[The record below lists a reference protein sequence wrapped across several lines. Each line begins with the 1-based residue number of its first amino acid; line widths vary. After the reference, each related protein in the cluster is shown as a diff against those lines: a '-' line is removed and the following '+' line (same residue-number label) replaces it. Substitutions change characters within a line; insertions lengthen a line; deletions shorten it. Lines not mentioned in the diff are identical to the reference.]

1 MSTPQRRTTPAVN
14 KHRALESE
22 LGWSTTDTI
31 TAYGHN
37 LTDELLGTVGFGAMG
52 FIGLMGRPPTPGEDR
67 VFNSLLVALVE
78 HGQTPSA
85 IVARLTYLG
94 APEALQAAVGAG
106 LLGLGSVFVGTIEGA
121 AQLVQNALAEE
132 PADCDLE
139 QVALRVVED
148 LAAEG
153 IIVPGIGHPKHKPV
167 DPRTGRLFSIAKEE
181 GIYARHCELMERVA
195 AIAAQRYNR
204 PLPINATGAIGAI
217 ASDLGVP
224 ARVTRGLGVM
234 ARAMGLVAHLLE
246 EQRTPIAAEIWRRVD
261 EEVTNAHVERG
272 RIQAAEDDVDRG

>member
-1 MSTPQRRTTPAVN
+1 MSTSQRRTTPSVN
-14 KHRALESE
+14 KRRSLESE
-22 LGWSTTDTI
+22 LGWSTVDTI

-37 LTDELLGTVGFGAMG
+37 LPDELLGTVGFGAMG
-52 FIGLMGRPPTPGEDR
+52 FLGLMGRIPTPGEDR

-94 APEALQAAVGAG
+94 APEALQAAVSAG

-132 PADCDLE
+132 APDCDLE
-139 QVALRVVED
+139 VVARRVVEQ
-148 LAAEG
+148 LAMQG
-153 IIVPGIGHPKHKPV
+153 VIVPGIGHPKHKPV
-167 DPRTGRLFSIAKEE
+167 DPRTGKLFSIAREE
-181 GIYARHCELMERVA
+181 GIYGRHCELMERVA
-195 AIAAQRYNR
+195 AIAAERYNR

-224 ARVTRGLGVM
+224 ANVTRGLGVM

-246 EQRTPIAAEIWRRVD
+246 EQGTPIAAEIWLRVD

-272 RIQAAEDDVDRG
+272 RMQTVGNDVDRG